1 MLLND
6 FHLDLAFD
14 LAFDLHFGDLLNAY
28 IPLMLWTGVGLIASR
43 FASKNVS
50 KFLGVALYWVGVPL
64 QLFVLARHTQFSDT
78 TFIPYVA
85 IATLIL
91 SWLLALIGWQ
101 FVRQQFDS
109 QQFLNPESIDRSSLG
124 SFILATMLGNTG
136 FVGLTLTNSLT
147 SSTYADW
154 AVLYSLASNVA
165 GNYGIAVFIASYFG
179 KSDVK
184 PPWWKLVL
192 DVATVPSL
200 WAFAIG
206 WYTRPIGL
214 PDAIE
219 SGLDAG
225 VWITIAFALS
235 LVGLRLG
242 KIEKWDSLKP
252 AAIAA
257 FLRVAIVPLAIGLG
271 ATAFG
276 LKSDQRLILTLMS
289 GTPTG
294 LSVLIL
300 AEVYNL
306 DRDLLISTIA
316 FSFIGL
322 IFMLPIWIVCFG

>member
-6 FHLDLAFD
+6 SLNFWSVFHFE
-14 LAFDLHFGDLLNAY
+14 DLLNAY
-28 IPLMLWTGVGLIASR
+28 LPLLFWTGVGLGCSKFAPVN
-43 FASKNVS
+43 ASKI
-50 KFLGVALYWVGVPL
+50 LGLSLYWVGVPL
-64 QLFVLARHTQFSDT
+64 QLFVLARHTEFSDT
-78 TFIPYVA
+78 PYIPYVA
-85 IATLIL
+85 IAALVL

-101 FVRQQFDS
+101 FVKKPDS
-109 QQFLNPESIDRSSLG
+109 DRSSLG
-124 SFILATMLGNTG
+124 SFILAAMLGNTG
-136 FVGLTLTNSLT
+136 FVGLTLTSSLT
-147 SSTYADW
+147 SPAYTDW
-154 AVLYSLASNVA
+154 AVLFSIASNVA

-179 KSDVK
+179 KSEVK

-192 DVATVPSL
+192 DVITVPSL

-214 PDAIE
+214 PPAIE
-219 SGLDAG
+219 TGLDTAI
-225 VWITIAFALS
+225 WITIAFALS

-242 KIEKWDSLKP
+242 KIEKWQSIKP

-257 FLRVAIVPLAIGLG
+257 FLRVGVVPLAIGLG

-276 LKSDQRLILTLMS
+276 LRDDPRLILTLMS

-316 FSFIGL
+316 FSFVGL
-322 IFMLPIWIVCFG
+322 IFALPLWIVCFS

>member
-1 MLLND
+1 MLLSDNAG
-6 FHLDLAFD
+6 FWSMF
-14 LAFDLHFGDLLNAY
+14 HFGDLLNAY
-28 IPLMLWTGVGLIASR
+28 FPLLLWTGVGLIASR
-43 FASKNVS
+43 FIPSSASKI
-50 KFLGVALYWVGVPL
+50 LGVGLYWVGVPW

-78 TFIPYVA
+78 PYIPYVA
-85 IATLIL
+85 IATLII

-101 FVRQQFDS
+101 FVKNKDS
-109 QQFLNPESIDRSSLG
+109 DRSSLG

-136 FVGLTLTNSLT
+136 FVGLTLTNSLA

-154 AVLYSLASNVA
+154 AVLYSIASNVA
-165 GNYGIAVFIASYFG
+165 GNYGVAVFIASFYG
-179 KSDVK
+179 KSEVK
-184 PPWWKLVL
+184 PPWWKLLL

-206 WYTRPIGL
+206 WYTR
-214 PDAIE
+214 AIAFPEVVE
-219 SGLDAG
+219 SGLDIG
-225 VWITIAFALS
+225 IWVTIAFALS

-242 KIEKWDSLKP
+242 KIEKWESLKS

-257 FLRVAIVPLAIGLG
+257 FLRVGIVPLAIGLG

-276 LKSDQRLILTLMS
+276 LRHDPRLILTLMS

-322 IFMLPIWIVCFG
+322 IFVLPIWIVCFG

>member
-1 MLLND
+1 MVLPNGFSMLLNDLHFD
-6 FHLDLAFD
+6 FHLDL
-14 LAFDLHFGDLLNAY
+14 HFSELFNAY
-28 IPLMLWTGVGLIASR
+28 IPLMLWTGVGLLASR
-43 FASKNVS
+43 FAPKEAS
-50 KFLGVALYWVGVPL
+50 KFLGLALYWVGVPL

-78 TFIPYVA
+78 PYIPYVA
-85 IATLIL
+85 IAALVL

-101 FVRQQFDS
+101 FVKKADS
-109 QQFLNPESIDRSSLG
+109 DRSSMG
-124 SFILATMLGNTG
+124 SFILAAMLGNTG
-136 FVGLTLTNSLT
+136 FVGLSLTASLT

-154 AVLYSLASNVA
+154 AVLYSIASNVA

-179 KSDVK
+179 KSEVK
-184 PPWWKLVL
+184 PPWWKLLL

-214 PDAIE
+214 PSVIE

-225 VWITIAFALS
+225 VWVTIAFALS

-242 KIEKWDSLKP
+242 KIEKWNNLKP

-276 LKSDQRLILTLMS
+276 LKSDQRLILTLVS

>member
-1 MLLND
+1 MLPTNPD
-6 FHLDLAFD
+6 NFWTIF
-14 LAFDLHFGDLLNAY
+14 HFGDLINAY
-28 IPLMLWTGVGLIASR
+28 VPLVLWTGIGLLVSL
-43 FASKNVS
+43 FAPQNTS
-50 KFLGVALYWVGVPL
+50 KFLGIALYWVGVPL

-78 TFIPYVA
+78 PYIPYVA
-85 IATLIL
+85 IATLVL

-101 FVRQQFDS
+101 FAKQEPS
-109 QQFLNPESIDRSSLG
+109 NRSSLG

-136 FVGLTLTNSLT
+136 FVGLTLTNSLA
-147 SSTYADW
+147 SANYADW
-154 AVLYSLASNVA
+154 AVLYSITSNVV

-179 KSDVK
+179 KSEIK
-184 PPWWKLVL
+184 PPWWKLLL
-192 DVATVPSL
+192 DIATVPSL

-214 PDAIE
+214 PAAIE
-219 SGLDAG
+219 SGLDTG
-225 VWITIAFALS
+225 VWVTIAFALS

-242 KIEKWDSLKP
+242 KIEKWESLKP

-257 FLRVAIVPLAIGLG
+257 FLRVAIVPLAIGLV
-271 ATAFG
+271 ATACG
-276 LKSDQRLILTLMS
+276 LRNDPRLILTLMS

-322 IFMLPIWIVCFG
+322 FLMLPIWIVGFGT

>member
-1 MLLND
+1 MLLTDFND
-6 FHLDLAFD
+6 FWAIFHFSDLI
-14 LAFDLHFGDLLNAY
+14 NAY
-28 IPLMLWTGVGLIASR
+28 IPLMIWTGVGLIASK
-43 FASKNVS
+43 FAPPNTS

-64 QLFVLARHTQFSDT
+64 QLFVLARHTEFSDAP
-78 TFIPYVA
+78 FIPYVA
-85 IATLIL
+85 IAALVL

-101 FVRQQFDS
+101 FAKQPHS
-109 QQFLNPESIDRSSLG
+109 DRSSLG

-147 SSTYADW
+147 SSTYTDW
-154 AVLYSLASNVA
+154 AVLYSIASNVA

-184 PPWWKLVL
+184 PPWWKLLL

-214 PDAIE
+214 PEVIE
-219 SGLDAG
+219 SSLDAG
-225 VWITIAFALS
+225 IWVTIAFALS

-242 KIEKWDSLKP
+242 KIEKWESIKS

-257 FLRVAIVPLAIGLG
+257 FLRVGVVPLAIGLS

-276 LKSDQRLILTLMS
+276 LRHDPRLILTLMS

-316 FSFIGL
+316 FSFIGI

>member
-1 MLLND
+1 MLLTN
-6 FHLDLAFD
+6 LDNFWSG
-14 LAFDLHFGDLLNAY
+14 FHFGDLINAY
-28 IPLMLWTGVGLIASR
+28 IPLMLWTGFGLITSR
-43 FASKNVS
+43 FAPPTTS

-78 TFIPYVA
+78 PYIPYVA
-85 IATLIL
+85 IAALVL

-101 FVRQQFDS
+101 FAKTEDS
-109 QQFLNPESIDRSSLG
+109 DRSSLG

-147 SSTYADW
+147 SSTYTDW
-154 AVLYSLASNVA
+154 AVLYSIASNVA

-184 PPWWKLVL
+184 PPWWKLLL

-214 PDAIE
+214 PEAIE

-225 VWITIAFALS
+225 VWVTIAFALS

-242 KIEKWDSLKP
+242 KIEHWNSLKP

-271 ATAFG
+271 STAFG
-276 LKSDQRLILTLMS
+276 LSNDPRLILTLMS

-322 IFMLPIWIVCFG
+322 FLMLPVWIICFG

>member
-1 MLLND
+1 MLLTD
-6 FHLDLAFD
+6 FHLNLPLDLPSNLLLNLHFG
-14 LAFDLHFGDLLNAY
+14 DLHFGDLLNAY
-28 IPLMLWTGVGLIASR
+28 IPLIVWTGVGLLVSR
-43 FASKNVS
+43 FATKNTS
-50 KFLGVALYWVGVPL
+50 KFLGVSLYWVGVPL

-78 TFIPYVA
+78 PYIPYVA
-85 IATLIL
+85 IASLIL

-101 FVRQQFDS
+101 FARKEDS
-109 QQFLNPESIDRSSLG
+109 DRSSMG

-136 FVGLTLTNSLT
+136 FVGLTLTGSLT

-154 AVLYSLASNVA
+154 AVLYSIASNVA

-179 KSDVK
+179 KNDVK
-184 PPWWKLVL
+184 PPWWKLIL
-192 DVATVPSL
+192 DVVTVPSL

-219 SGLDAG
+219 SGLDVG
-225 VWITIAFALS
+225 VLVTIAFALS

-257 FLRVAIVPLAIGLG
+257 FLRVAIVPFAIGIG

-276 LKSDQRLILTLMS
+276 LRSDPRLILTLMS

-306 DRDLLISTIA
+306 DRDLLINTIA

>member
-1 MLLND
+1 MLLTDSLN
-6 FHLDLAFD
+6 FWSIF
-14 LAFDLHFGDLLNAY
+14 HFGALINAY
-28 IPLMLWTGVGLIASR
+28 IPLLVWTGVGL
-43 FASKNVS
+43 FASKFVPSNAS
-50 KFLGVALYWVGVPL
+50 KFLGVALYWFGVPL

-78 TFIPYVA
+78 PYIPYVA

-91 SWLLALIGWQ
+91 SWLLALVGWQ
-101 FVRQQFDS
+101 FAKTETS
-109 QQFLNPESIDRSSLG
+109 DRSSLG

-136 FVGLTLTNSLT
+136 FVGLTLTNSLA
-147 SSTYADW
+147 SSSYADW

-179 KSDVK
+179 KSEVK
-184 PPWWKLVL
+184 PPWWKLL
-192 DVATVPSL
+192 IDVATVPSL

-214 PDAIE
+214 PEAIE
-219 SGLDAG
+219 SSLDLG
-225 VWITIAFALS
+225 VWVTIAFALS

-242 KIEKWDSLKP
+242 KIEKWESLKS

-257 FLRVAIVPLAIGLG
+257 GLRVAFVPLAIGLG

-276 LKSDQRLILTLMS
+276 FRDDPRLILTLMS

-322 IFMLPIWIVCFG
+322 IFMLPVWIICFS

>member
-1 MLLND
+1 M
-6 FHLDLAFD
+6 F
-14 LAFDLHFGDLLNAY
+14 HFGDLLNAY
-28 IPLMLWTGVGLIASR
+28 FPLLLWTGVGLIASR
-43 FASKNVS
+43 FIPSSASKI
-50 KFLGVALYWVGVPL
+50 LGVGLYWVGVPW

-78 TFIPYVA
+78 PYIPYVA
-85 IATLIL
+85 IATLII

-101 FVRQQFDS
+101 FVKNKDS
-109 QQFLNPESIDRSSLG
+109 DRSSLG

-136 FVGLTLTNSLT
+136 FVGLTLTNSLA

-154 AVLYSLASNVA
+154 AVLYSIASNVA
-165 GNYGIAVFIASYFG
+165 GNYGVAVFIASFYG
-179 KSDVK
+179 KSEVK
-184 PPWWKLVL
+184 PPWWKLLL

-206 WYTRPIGL
+206 WYTR
-214 PDAIE
+214 AIAFPEVVE
-219 SGLDAG
+219 SGLDIG
-225 VWITIAFALS
+225 IWVTIAFALS

-242 KIEKWDSLKP
+242 KIEKWESLKS

-257 FLRVAIVPLAIGLG
+257 FLRVGIVPLAIGLG

-276 LKSDQRLILTLMS
+276 LRHDPRLILTLMS

-322 IFMLPIWIVCFG
+322 IFVLPIWIVCFG

>member
-1 MLLND
+1 M
-6 FHLDLAFD
+6 
-14 LAFDLHFGDLLNAY
+14 G
-28 IPLMLWTGVGLIASR
+28 
-43 FASKNVS
+43 
-50 KFLGVALYWVGVPL
+50 LYWVGVPL
-64 QLFVLARHTQFSDT
+64 QLFVLARHTEFSDT
-78 TFIPYVA
+78 PYIPYVA

-101 FVRQQFDS
+101 FVKQEDS
-109 QQFLNPESIDRSSLG
+109 DRSSLG

-147 SSTYADW
+147 SSTYTDW
-154 AVLYSLASNVA
+154 AVLYSIASNVA

-184 PPWWKLVL
+184 PPWWKLLLNVIS
-192 DVATVPSL
+192 VPSL

-206 WYTRPIGL
+206 WYTRPIEL
-214 PDAIE
+214 PPSIE
-219 SGLDAG
+219 SALDTG
-225 VWITIAFALS
+225 IWITIAFALS

-242 KIEKWDSLKP
+242 KIEKWESLKP

-257 FLRVAIVPLAIGLG
+257 GLRVGLVPLAIGLG

-276 LKSDQRLILTLMS
+276 LRDDPRLILTLMS

-316 FSFIGL
+316 LSFVGL
-322 IFMLPIWIVCFG
+322 IFTLPIWIICFS

>member
-1 MLLND
+1 MLLTDFDNFWSL
-6 FHLDLAFD
+6 FHL
-14 LAFDLHFGDLLNAY
+14 GDLIHAY
-28 IPLMLWTGVGLIASR
+28 IPLMLWTGVGLIASK
-43 FASKNVS
+43 FVPANTS
-50 KFLGVALYWVGVPL
+50 KFLGISLYWVGVPL

-78 TFIPYVA
+78 PYIPYVA
-85 IATLIL
+85 IATLIV
-91 SWLLALIGWQ
+91 SWLLALVAWQ
-101 FVRQQFDS
+101 FVKREDS
-109 QQFLNPESIDRSSLG
+109 DRSSLG

-136 FVGLTLTNSLT
+136 FVGLTLTDSLT
-147 SSTYADW
+147 SASFTDW
-154 AVLYSLASNVA
+154 AVLYSIASNVA

-184 PPWWKLVL
+184 PPWWKLLL

-214 PDAIE
+214 PVAIE

-225 VWITIAFALS
+225 VWVTIAFALS

-242 KIEKWDSLKP
+242 KIEKWESIKT
-252 AAIAA
+252 AVVAA
-257 FLRVAIVPLAIGLG
+257 FLRVGIVPLVIGLG
-271 ATAFG
+271 ATMFG
-276 LKSDQRLILTLMS
+276 LRHDPRLILTLMS

-322 IFMLPIWIVCFG
+322 IFMLPVWIFCFG

>member
-1 MLLND
+1 M
-6 FHLDLAFD
+6 
-14 LAFDLHFGDLLNAY
+14 G
-28 IPLMLWTGVGLIASR
+28 IG
-43 FASKNVS
+43 
-50 KFLGVALYWVGVPL
+50 LYWVGVPL
-64 QLFVLARHTQFSDT
+64 QLFVLARHTQFSDAP
-78 TFIPYVA
+78 FIPYVA
-85 IATLIL
+85 IATLVL

-101 FVRQQFDS
+101 FVKQPHS
-109 QQFLNPESIDRSSLG
+109 DRSSLG

-136 FVGLTLTNSLT
+136 FVGLTLTTSLT
-147 SSTYADW
+147 SPTYADW
-154 AVLYSLASNVA
+154 AVLYSIASNVA
-165 GNYGIAVFIASYFG
+165 GNYGVAVFIASYFG
-179 KSDVK
+179 KGDVK
-184 PPWWKLVL
+184 PPWWKLLL

-214 PDAIE
+214 PTAIE

-225 VWITIAFALS
+225 VWVTIAFALA

-242 KIEKWDSLKP
+242 KIEQWESLKP

-257 FLRVAIVPLAIGLG
+257 GLRVAVVPLAIGLG
-271 ATAFG
+271 ATLFG
-276 LKSDQRLILTLMS
+276 LRHDPRLIITLMS

-300 AEVYNL
+300 AEVYDL

-322 IFMLPIWIVCFG
+322 IFMLPIWIVFFG

>member
-1 MLLND
+1 M
-6 FHLDLAFD
+6 
-14 LAFDLHFGDLLNAY
+14 G
-28 IPLMLWTGVGLIASR
+28 IT
-43 FASKNVS
+43 
-50 KFLGVALYWVGVPL
+50 LYWVGVPL

-78 TFIPYVA
+78 PYIPYVA
-85 IATLIL
+85 IAALIL
-91 SWLLALIGWQ
+91 SWLLALVGWQ
-101 FVRQQFDS
+101 FAKQEDS
-109 QQFLNPESIDRSSLG
+109 DRSSLG

-136 FVGLTLTNSLT
+136 FVGLTLTTSLA

-154 AVLYSLASNVA
+154 AVLYSIASNVA

-179 KSDVK
+179 KSEVK
-184 PPWWKLVL
+184 PPWWKLLL

-219 SGLDAG
+219 SGLDMG
-225 VWITIAFALS
+225 IWVTIAFALS

-257 FLRVAIVPLAIGLG
+257 FLRVGIVPLAIGLG
-271 ATAFG
+271 ATMFG
-276 LKSDQRLILTLMS
+276 LRHDPRLILTLMS

-322 IFMLPIWIVCFG
+322 IFMLPIWIVFFG

>member
-1 MLLND
+1 MLLTDSKD
-6 FHLDLAFD
+6 FWSIFHIGNLI
-14 LAFDLHFGDLLNAY
+14 NAY
-28 IPLMLWTGVGLIASR
+28 IPLILWTGVGLLFSR
-43 FASKNVS
+43 FAPKNAS

-64 QLFVLARHTQFSDT
+64 QLFVLARHTEFSDT
-78 TFIPYVA
+78 PYIPYVA
-85 IATLIL
+85 IAALVL

-101 FVRQQFDS
+101 FAKQEDS
-109 QQFLNPESIDRSSLG
+109 DRSSLG
-124 SFILATMLGNTG
+124 SFVLATMLGNTG

-154 AVLYSLASNVA
+154 AVLYSIASNVA

-179 KSDVK
+179 NSEVK
-184 PPWWKLVL
+184 PPWWKLL
-192 DVATVPSL
+192 RDVATVPSL

-214 PDAIE
+214 PTAIE

-225 VWITIAFALS
+225 VWVTIAFALS

-242 KIEKWDSLKP
+242 KIEHWTSLKP

-257 FLRVAIVPLAIGLG
+257 FLRVAIIPLAIGLG

-276 LKSDQRLILTLMS
+276 LRNDPRLILTLMS

-322 IFMLPIWIVCFG
+322 FLMLPVWIICFG

>member
-1 MLLND
+1 MLLT
-6 FHLDLAFD
+6 
-14 LAFDLHFGDLLNAY
+14 DLHFDFHFDFHFSDLFNAY
-28 IPLMLWTGVGLIASR
+28 IPLMLWTGVGLLSSR
-43 FASKNVS
+43 FAPKEAS
-50 KFLGVALYWVGVPL
+50 KFLGIALYWVGVPL

-78 TFIPYVA
+78 PYIPYVA
-85 IATLIL
+85 IAALVL

-101 FVRQQFDS
+101 FVRKEDS
-109 QQFLNPESIDRSSLG
+109 DRSSMG
-124 SFILATMLGNTG
+124 SFILAAMLGNTG
-136 FVGLTLTNSLT
+136 FVGLSLTDSLT

-154 AVLYSLASNVA
+154 AVLYSIASNVA

-184 PPWWKLVL
+184 PPWWKLIL

-214 PDAIE
+214 PNAIE
-219 SGLDAG
+219 LGLDAG
-225 VWITIAFALS
+225 VWVTIAFALS

-242 KIEKWDSLKP
+242 KIEKWNSLKP

-322 IFMLPIWIVCFG
+322 VFMLPIWIVCFG

>member
-1 MLLND
+1 MLLTDFND
-6 FHLDLAFD
+6 FWSIFHL
-14 LAFDLHFGDLLNAY
+14 GDLINAY
-28 IPLMLWTGVGLIASR
+28 VPLLVWTGVGLIVSR
-43 FASKNVS
+43 FAPVSTS

-64 QLFVLARHTQFSDT
+64 QLFVFARHTQFSDT
-78 TFIPYVA
+78 PYIPYVA
-85 IATLIL
+85 IAALVL

-101 FVRQQFDS
+101 FAKQADS
-109 QQFLNPESIDRSSLG
+109 DRSSLG

-147 SSTYADW
+147 SSTFTDW
-154 AVLYSLASNVA
+154 AVLYSIASNVA
-165 GNYGIAVFIASYFG
+165 GNYGIAVFIASYYG
-179 KSDVK
+179 KTEVK
-184 PPWWKLVL
+184 PPWWKLLL

-225 VWITIAFALS
+225 VWVTIAFALS

-242 KIEKWDSLKP
+242 KIEKWTSLKP
-252 AAIAA
+252 AMIAA
-257 FLRVAIVPLAIGLG
+257 FLRVAIVPLAIGIG
-271 ATAFG
+271 ATLFG
-276 LKSDQRLILTLMS
+276 LKSDPRLILTLMS

-316 FSFIGL
+316 FSLIGL
-322 IFMLPIWIVCFG
+322 IFMLPVWIICFG

>member
-1 MLLND
+1 M
-6 FHLDLAFD
+6 
-14 LAFDLHFGDLLNAY
+14 G
-28 IPLMLWTGVGLIASR
+28 
-43 FASKNVS
+43 
-50 KFLGVALYWVGVPL
+50 LYWVGVPL
-64 QLFVLARHTQFSDT
+64 QLFVLARHTEFSDT
-78 TFIPYVA
+78 PYIPYVA

-101 FVRQQFDS
+101 FVKQEDS
-109 QQFLNPESIDRSSLG
+109 DRSSLG

-147 SSTYADW
+147 SSTYTDW
-154 AVLYSLASNVA
+154 AVLYSIASNVA

-184 PPWWKLVL
+184 PPWWKLLLNVIS
-192 DVATVPSL
+192 VPSL

-206 WYTRPIGL
+206 WYTRPIEL
-214 PDAIE
+214 PPSIE
-219 SGLDAG
+219 SALDTG
-225 VWITIAFALS
+225 IWITIAFALS

-242 KIEKWDSLKP
+242 KIEKWESLKP

-257 FLRVAIVPLAIGLG
+257 GLRVGLVPLAIGLG

-276 LKSDQRLILTLMS
+276 LRDDPRLILTLMS

-316 FSFIGL
+316 LSFVGL
-322 IFMLPIWIVCFG
+322 IFTLPIWIVCFS

>member
-1 MLLND
+1 MVLPNGFSMLLADLPVDLPFD
-6 FHLDLAFD
+6 FHFSDLF
-14 LAFDLHFGDLLNAY
+14 NAY
-28 IPLMLWTGVGLIASR
+28 IPLMLWTGVGLLASR
-43 FASKNVS
+43 FAPKEAS
-50 KFLGVALYWVGVPL
+50 KFLGIALYWVGVPL

-78 TFIPYVA
+78 PYIPYVA
-85 IATLIL
+85 IAALVL
-91 SWLLALIGWQ
+91 SWLLALIAWQ
-101 FVRQQFDS
+101 FVKKADS
-109 QQFLNPESIDRSSLG
+109 DRSSMG

-136 FVGLTLTNSLT
+136 FVGLSLTGSLT

-154 AVLYSLASNVA
+154 AVLYSIASNVA

-184 PPWWKLVL
+184 PPWWKLIL

-214 PDAIE
+214 PNAIE

-225 VWITIAFALS
+225 VWVTIAFALS

-242 KIEKWDSLKP
+242 KIEKWNSLKP

>member
-1 MLLND
+1 MLLTDHPNFWSI
-6 FHLDLAFD
+6 FHLGDLA
-14 LAFDLHFGDLLNAY
+14 NAY
-28 IPLMLWTGVGLIASR
+28 FPLVLWTGVGLVISR
-43 FASKNVS
+43 FASANLS
-50 KFLGVALYWVGVPL
+50 KYLGVGLYWVGVPL
-64 QLFVLARHTQFSDT
+64 QLFVLARHTEFSDT
-78 TFIPYVA
+78 PYIPYVA
-85 IATLIL
+85 IAALIL

-101 FVRQQFDS
+101 FVKREDS
-109 QQFLNPESIDRSSLG
+109 DRSSLG

-147 SSTYADW
+147 SSTYTDW
-154 AVLYSLASNVA
+154 AVLYSIASNVA

-179 KSDVK
+179 KSHVK
-184 PPWWKLVL
+184 LPWWKLIL
-192 DVATVPSL
+192 NVATVPSL

-214 PDAIE
+214 PPSIE
-219 SGLDAG
+219 SALDTG
-225 VWITIAFALS
+225 IWVTIAFALT

-242 KIEKWDSLKP
+242 KIEKWESLKP

-257 FLRVAIVPLAIGLG
+257 GLRVGIVPLAIGLG

-276 LKSDQRLILTLMS
+276 LRDDPRLILTLMS

-316 FSFIGL
+316 LSFIGL
-322 IFMLPIWIVCFG
+322 VFALPLWIVCFS

>member
-1 MLLND
+1 MVLPNGFSMLLT
-6 FHLDLAFD
+6 DLH
-14 LAFDLHFGDLLNAY
+14 FDLHFSELFHAY
-28 IPLMLWTGVGLIASR
+28 IPLMLWTGVGLLASR
-43 FASKNVS
+43 FAPKEAS
-50 KFLGVALYWVGVPL
+50 KFLGLALYWVGVPL

-78 TFIPYVA
+78 PYIPYVA
-85 IATLIL
+85 IAALVL

-101 FVRQQFDS
+101 FVQKADS
-109 QQFLNPESIDRSSLG
+109 DRSSMG
-124 SFILATMLGNTG
+124 SFILAAMLGNTG
-136 FVGLTLTNSLT
+136 FVGLSLTDSLT

-154 AVLYSLASNVA
+154 AVLYSIASNVA

-179 KSDVK
+179 KTEVK
-184 PPWWKLVL
+184 PPWWKLLL

-214 PDAIE
+214 PIAIE

-225 VWITIAFALS
+225 VWVTIAFALS

-242 KIEKWDSLKP
+242 KIEKWNNLKP

>member
-1 MLLND
+1 MLLNSLND
-6 FHLDLAFD
+6 FWSGFHLGALID
-14 LAFDLHFGDLLNAY
+14 AY
-28 IPLMLWTGVGLIASR
+28 IPLLLWTGVGLIFSR
-43 FASKNVS
+43 FAPQNASKI
-50 KFLGVALYWVGVPL
+50 FGVALYWVGVPW
-64 QLFVLARHTQFSDT
+64 QLFVLARHTEFSDT
-78 TFIPYVA
+78 PYIPYVA
-85 IATLIL
+85 IASLII

-101 FVRQQFDS
+101 FAKQEDS
-109 QQFLNPESIDRSSLG
+109 DRSSLG

-147 SSTYADW
+147 SANYADW
-154 AVLYSLASNVA
+154 AVLYSITSNVA

-179 KSDVK
+179 KSEIK
-184 PPWWKLVL
+184 PPWWKLLL

-200 WAFAIG
+200 WAFAVG
-206 WYTRPIGL
+206 WYTRPIAL

-219 SGLDAG
+219 SGLDVG
-225 VWITIAFALS
+225 VWVTIAFALS

-242 KIEKWDSLKP
+242 KIEQWTSIKP

-257 FLRVAIVPLAIGLG
+257 FLRVAIVPLAIGLV

-276 LKSDQRLILTLMS
+276 LRHDPRLILTLMS

-316 FSFIGL
+316 FSFVGI
-322 IFMLPIWIVCFG
+322 IVMLPVWIICFG

>member
-1 MLLND
+1 M
-6 FHLDLAFD
+6 FHL
-14 LAFDLHFGDLLNAY
+14 GDLLNAY
-28 IPLMLWTGVGLIASR
+28 FPLMLWTGVGLVASR
-43 FASKNVS
+43 FIPSSASKI
-50 KFLGVALYWVGVPL
+50 LGVGLYWVGVPW

-78 TFIPYVA
+78 PYIPYVA
-85 IATLIL
+85 IATLII

-101 FVRQQFDS
+101 FVKNQDS
-109 QQFLNPESIDRSSLG
+109 DRSSLG

-136 FVGLTLTNSLT
+136 FVGLTLTNSLA

-154 AVLYSLASNVA
+154 AVLYSIASNVA
-165 GNYGIAVFIASYFG
+165 GNYGVAVFIASFYG

-184 PPWWKLVL
+184 PPWWKLLL

-206 WYTRPIGL
+206 WYTRPIAF
-214 PDAIE
+214 PEVVE
-219 SGLDAG
+219 SGLDIG
-225 VWITIAFALS
+225 IWVTIAFALS

-242 KIEKWDSLKP
+242 KIEKWESLKT

-257 FLRVAIVPLAIGLG
+257 FLRVGIVPLAIGLG

-276 LKSDQRLILTLMS
+276 LRHDPRLILTLMS

-316 FSFIGL
+316 FSFVGL
-322 IFMLPIWIVCFG
+322 IFVLPIWIICFG

>member
-1 MLLND
+1 MLLTNPD
-6 FHLDLAFD
+6 NFWSIF
-14 LAFDLHFGDLLNAY
+14 HFGDLINAY
-28 IPLMLWTGVGLIASR
+28 IPLMLWTGMGLLISR
-43 FASKNVS
+43 FAPINTS
-50 KFLGVALYWVGVPL
+50 KFLGVGLYWVGVPL

-78 TFIPYVA
+78 PYIPYVA
-85 IATLIL
+85 IATLVL

-101 FVRQQFDS
+101 FAKQEHS
-109 QQFLNPESIDRSSLG
+109 DRSSLG

-147 SSTYADW
+147 SASYADW
-154 AVLYSLASNVA
+154 AVLYSIASNVA

-179 KSDVK
+179 KSEVK
-184 PPWWKLVL
+184 PPWWKLLL
-192 DVATVPSL
+192 DVSTVPSL

-214 PDAIE
+214 PEAIE

-225 VWITIAFALS
+225 VWVTIAFALS

-242 KIEKWDSLKP
+242 KIEKWESLKP

-257 FLRVAIVPLAIGLG
+257 FLRVAIIPLLIGLG
-271 ATAFG
+271 STAFG
-276 LKSDQRLILTLMS
+276 LRHDPRLILTLMS

-300 AEVYNL
+300 AEVYDL

-322 IFMLPIWIVCFG
+322 FLILPIWIICFGT

>member
-1 MLLND
+1 MLLSDPNQ
-6 FHLDLAFD
+6 FWSIF
-14 LAFDLHFGDLLNAY
+14 HFGELINAY
-28 IPLMLWTGVGLIASR
+28 IPLMLWTGVGLVASR
-43 FASKNVS
+43 FAPINTS
-50 KFLGVALYWVGVPL
+50 KFMGVTLYWVGVPL

-78 TFIPYVA
+78 PYIPYVA
-85 IATLIL
+85 IAALIL
-91 SWLLALIGWQ
+91 SWLLALVGWQ
-101 FVRQQFDS
+101 FAKQEDS
-109 QQFLNPESIDRSSLG
+109 DRSSLG

-136 FVGLTLTNSLT
+136 FVGLTLTTSLA

-154 AVLYSLASNVA
+154 AVLYSIASNVA

-184 PPWWKLVL
+184 PPWWKLLL

-214 PDAIE
+214 PEVIE
-219 SGLDAG
+219 SGLDMG
-225 VWITIAFALS
+225 IWVTIASALS
-235 LVGLRLG
+235 LVGLR
-242 KIEKWDSLKP
+242 
-252 AAIAA
+252 
-257 FLRVAIVPLAIGLG
+257 IVPLAIGLG
-271 ATAFG
+271 ATMFG
-276 LKSDQRLILTLMS
+276 LRHDPRLILTLMS

-322 IFMLPIWIVCFG
+322 IFMLPIWIVFFG

>member
-1 MLLND
+1 M
-6 FHLDLAFD
+6 
-14 LAFDLHFGDLLNAY
+14 G
-28 IPLMLWTGVGLIASR
+28 I
-43 FASKNVS
+43 
-50 KFLGVALYWVGVPL
+50 ALYWVGVPL
-64 QLFVLARHTQFSDT
+64 QLFVLARHTEFSDT
-78 TFIPYVA
+78 PYIPYVA
-85 IATLIL
+85 IATLVL

-101 FVRQQFDS
+101 FAKQPHS
-109 QQFLNPESIDRSSLG
+109 DRSSLG

-136 FVGLTLTNSLT
+136 FVGLTLTTSLA
-147 SSTYADW
+147 SSAYADW

-184 PPWWKLVL
+184 PPWWKLLL

-206 WYTRPIGL
+206 WYTRPFGL
-214 PDAIE
+214 PEAIE
-219 SGLDAG
+219 SGLDATIW
-225 VWITIAFALS
+225 VTIAFALS

-242 KIEKWDSLKP
+242 KIEKWESLKP

-257 FLRVAIVPLAIGLG
+257 FLRVGIVPLAIGLG
-271 ATAFG
+271 ATMFG
-276 LKSDQRLILTLMS
+276 LRNDPRLILTLMS

-322 IFMLPIWIVCFG
+322 IFMLPIWIVFFG

>member
-1 MLLND
+1 MLLTD
-6 FHLDLAFD
+6 FQLNF
-14 LAFDLHFGDLLNAY
+14 HFGDLLNAY
-28 IPLMLWTGVGLIASR
+28 IPLMLWTSVGLLASR
-43 FASKNVS
+43 FAPKNAS
-50 KFLGVALYWVGVPL
+50 KFLGVSLYWVGVPL
-64 QLFVLARHTQFSDT
+64 QLFVLARHTEFSDT
-78 TFIPYVA
+78 PYIPYVA
-85 IATLIL
+85 IASLVL

-101 FVRQQFDS
+101 FVRKEDS
-109 QQFLNPESIDRSSLG
+109 DRSSMG

-147 SSTYADW
+147 SSAYTDW
-154 AVLYSLASNVA
+154 AVLYSIASNVA

-184 PPWWKLVL
+184 PPWWKLLL

-206 WYTRPIGL
+206 WYTRSISL

-219 SGLDAG
+219 SGLDIG

-242 KIEKWDSLKP
+242 KIEKWNSLKP

-276 LKSDQRLILTLMS
+276 LKSDPRLILTLMS

>member
-1 MLLND
+1 M
-6 FHLDLAFD
+6 
-14 LAFDLHFGDLLNAY
+14 
-28 IPLMLWTGVGLIASR
+28 
-43 FASKNVS
+43 
-50 KFLGVALYWVGVPL
+50 GVPL

-78 TFIPYVA
+78 PYIPYVA
-85 IATLIL
+85 IAALVL

-101 FVRQQFDS
+101 FAKQAHS
-109 QQFLNPESIDRSSLG
+109 DRSSLG

-147 SSTYADW
+147 SPNYADW
-154 AVLYSLASNVA
+154 AVLYSIASNVA

-184 PPWWKLVL
+184 PPWWKLL
-192 DVATVPSL
+192 RDVATVPSL

-214 PDAIE
+214 PMAIE
-219 SGLDAG
+219 SGLDMG
-225 VWITIAFALS
+225 VWVTIALALS

-242 KIEKWDSLKP
+242 KIEKWESLKP

-257 FLRVAIVPLAIGLG
+257 FLRVAIVPVAIGIG
-271 ATAFG
+271 ATMFG
-276 LKSDQRLILTLMS
+276 LKDDPRLILTLMS

-322 IFMLPIWIVCFG
+322 IFMLPIWIVVFG